1 MSMRGTWSLL
11 LSLPLW
17 LWGAQALP
25 ATDSKAAHPSL
36 SAAQIV
42 EKYVAARGGLQAW
55 RNVQTLR
62 VTGRIE
68 AGTAD
73 SAARS
78 ARIAS
83 AGMGASVKQSRL
95 AAATATDK
103 SAATQ
108 QIQLPFTLEM
118 KRPRRS
124 RMEIQFAG
132 ATAVQVY
139 DGKNG
144 WKLRPF
150 LNRNSVDSFTDEE
163 QKAAEQKGD
172 LEGPLLDYAAKGSKV
187 ALEGVE
193 SVEGN
198 EAYKLKLTT
207 KDGVA
212 QHIWIDM
219 KNFLDVKVEGQPRR
233 MDGRMRNVWV
243 FQRDFRPVQGLMVP
257 FLYET
262 AVDNST
268 QTHKMLFDTVTVNH
282 PIEDAHFTKPQQVVT
297 APAPH
302 APGASTAPA
311 SR

>member
-1 MSMRGTWSLL
+1 MSMRGALCLL
-11 LSLPLW
+11 LSLPVW
-17 LWGAQALP
+17 LWSTQALP
-25 ATDSKAAHPSL
+25 GTASKAAPAGL
-36 SAAQIV
+36 SATQVV

-83 AGMGASVKQSRL
+83 AGVGASVKQSRL

-103 SAATQ
+103 SAPTQ
-108 QIQLPFTLEM
+108 QVQLPFTLEM

-132 ATAVQVY
+132 TTAVQVY

-150 LNRNSVDSFTDEE
+150 LNRNSVDSFTEEE

-172 LEGPLLDYAAKGSKV
+172 LEGPLVDYAAKGSKV
-187 ALEGVE
+187 ELEGVE

-207 KDGVA
+207 KSGIA
-212 QHIWIDM
+212 QHIWIDA
-219 KNFLDVKVEGQPRR
+219 KSFLDVKVEGQPRR
-233 MDGRMRNVWV
+233 MDGRMRSVWV

-257 FLYET
+257 FVYET
-262 AVDNST
+262 SVDNST

-282 PIEDAHFTKPQQVVT
+282 PIEDSHFTKPQQVAT
-297 APAPH
+297 APTPH
-302 APGASTAPA
+302 ASGASTAA
-311 SR
+311 GR